1 MCFSLKHIPLTLVFG
16 NEKADQFLGLA
27 LDYFLIKLYNF
38 LGHSLLSPFR
48 MVGRDFILPEFC
60 KLCLFL
66 SFFNLRNLSY
76 LISWSDE
83 TTLLELDSAET
94 VCTSK

>member
-1 MCFSLKHIPLTLVFG
+1 MKLTKLRLVF
-16 NEKADQFLGLA
+16 L
-27 LDYFLIKLYNF
+27 
-38 LGHSLLSPFR
+38 H
-48 MVGRDFILPEFC
+48 ILWSSDCPMPMESI
-60 KLCLFL
+60 CLFL